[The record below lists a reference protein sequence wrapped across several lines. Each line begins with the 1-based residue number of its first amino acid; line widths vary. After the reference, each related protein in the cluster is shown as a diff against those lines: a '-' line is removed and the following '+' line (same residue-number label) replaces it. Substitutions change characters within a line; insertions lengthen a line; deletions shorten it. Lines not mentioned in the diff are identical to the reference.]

1 MSLHPF
7 IESLANRLR
16 ALPPLSSGTPAAARE
31 RLAAGRSS
39 LGQGPVLWK
48 VDDIQIPTRSGGLT
62 ARFYKPGSSV
72 DGLIVYFHGGGWM
85 LGALDDFDTLARTLA
100 HRTNCAVLMPAYRLA
115 PEYPFPAAYEDS
127 LDSVTW
133 AAKSITSL
141 AGDNVPL
148 VLTGDSTGGN
158 LVAATAQSLRG
169 KADIA
174 FQVLIYPV
182 TDIDFNSGSYTEHAD
197 STILSRRDM
206 IWFFDNYAPGEERF
220 RPEVSPLRA
229 EDLSDLPSAYVLSSE
244 YDVLRDEAEAYA
256 AKMRLAG
263 VDVTTKRFD
272 GMSHGFLRMHK
283 LFDVADVALNDISEA
298 IRSAVAKR
306 E

>member
-1 MSLHPF
+1 
-7 IESLANRLR
+7 
-16 ALPPLSSGTPAAARE
+16 
-31 RLAAGRSS
+31 
-39 LGQGPVLWK
+39 
-48 VDDIQIPTRSGGLT
+48 
-62 ARFYKPGSSV
+62 
-72 DGLIVYFHGGGWM
+72 
-85 LGALDDFDTLARTLA
+85 
-100 HRTNCAVLMPAYRLA
+100 
-115 PEYPFPAAYEDS
+115 
-127 LDSVTW
+127 
-133 AAKSITSL
+133 
-141 AGDNVPL
+141 
-148 VLTGDSTGGN
+148 
-158 LVAATAQSLRG
+158 
-169 KADIA
+169 
-174 FQVLIYPV
+174 
-182 TDIDFNSGSYTEHAD
+182 
-197 STILSRRDM
+197 M